1 MGLFE
6 NIKIAVEGLKLNK
19 MRSFLTMLGIIIG
32 IASVISIVTIGDSLS
47 NSVSKG
53 FENIGSNTVSVGVR
67 PRENVSFQEITV
79 RDYMH
84 ISTIDTL
91 KDRYAENIKSI
102 VISGAGSSGK
112 IANGRK
118 NTSVNVEATSEGSDI
133 ASNLQI
139 LYGRYLMESDAV
151 ENKEVAVISD
161 KVVKEIFNGN
171 YEEVLGSV
179 ITVDTPTH
187 GSRSYTVVGIYKHE
201 NISMGVFGSM
211 PEGATPM
218 YIPYTVVNLHY
229 GSLEDNPEYLS
240 NFSVITNTREDIPYL
255 TKEIANYYNENFYQD
270 NEKAQVE
277 TSTISSQLNEINNVM
292 RTISLAIGGIAAI
305 SLLVGGIGVM
315 NILLVSVTERTREIG
330 IRKALGAQNKDIQGQ
345 FIIESVIICL
355 IGGFIGILLGGIGG
369 YAASHF
375 LESPT
380 MPSISSIIIAF
391 VFSMIIGV
399 FFGYYPA
406 SKAAKLNP
414 IDALRYE

>member
-84 ISTIDTL
+84 ISTTDTL

-171 YEEVLGSV
+171 NEEVLGSV

-218 YIPYTVVNLHY
+218 YIPYTVGNLQY

-292 RTISLAIGGIAAI
+292 GTISLAIGGIAAI

>member
-84 ISTIDTL
+84 ISTTDTL

-218 YIPYTVVNLHY
+218 YIPYTVGNLHY

-292 RTISLAIGGIAAI
+292 GTISLAIGGIAAI